1 MDKLNHSE
9 VINLLIQLGVILS
22 FARLMAEF
30 ARKFNQP
37 AVVGEI
43 LAGIILGP
51 TILGNVNPE
60 IFALLFPSTG
70 ASAVVLDGFI
80 QIAVVLL
87 LFIAG
92 LEVDLHIVWQQG
104 KQALSVSM
112 MSLIVPFVAGFIIT
126 WFFPDLFGYV
136 EEEKKLV
143 FAMFIGTMMAITALP
158 VVARVLMDL
167 EIFKTR
173 MGMLIIASAMIID
186 LLGWIIFT
194 VILNMM
200 GNASETLS
208 LGRTIWISI
217 GFTILMLTVG
227 KGLINKSLPWI
238 NKRLA
243 WPGGLLSLSLALCF
257 LAAAFTEYVGIHS
270 IFGAFIMGVALGD
283 SKHLSERAKE
293 IIHQFI
299 NNIFAPLFFVSIGLG
314 IDFISSFNLQIVL
327 VLLITAFIFKIF
339 GATLGARMGG
349 LTKYDAFAVGFGM
362 NTHGT
367 LEVILA
373 AIALQAGLITDEIF
387 VAILV
392 LVVASILASA
402 PLMKYCL
409 QLNASNKK
417 DSLNEE

>member
-1 MDKLNHSE
+1 MDKLNHTE
-9 VINLLIQLGVILS
+9 VINLLIQLAVMLS
-22 FARLMAEF
+22 FARIMAEL

-51 TILGNVNPE
+51 TILGTFTPDL
-60 IFALLFPSTG
+60 FDMLFPTTG

-80 QIAVVLL
+80 QVAVVLL

-92 LEVDLHIVWQQG
+92 LEVDLHIVFQQG
-104 KQALSVSM
+104 KQALYVSM
-112 MSLIVPFVAGFIIT
+112 MSLIIPFAAGFVVT
-126 WFFPDLFGYV
+126 WFFPELFHYANEGQL
-136 EEEKKLV
+136 LV
-143 FAMFIGTMMAITALP
+143 FAMFIGTVMAITALP

-167 EIFKTR
+167 EVFKTR

-200 GNASETLS
+200 GNASESLS
-208 LGRTIWISI
+208 LGKTLWLSI
-217 GFTILMLTVG
+217 GFTILMLTIG
-227 KGLINKSLPWI
+227 KGLINRALPWI

-257 LAAAFTEYVGIHS
+257 LAAAFTEYIGIHS
-270 IFGAFIMGVALGD
+270 IFGAFILGVALGD

-314 IDFISSFNLQIVL
+314 INFIESFNIQTVL
-327 VLLITAFIFKIF
+327 VLLIIAFIFKVL

-349 LTKYDAFAVGFGM
+349 LSKYESFAVGFGM

-367 LEVILA
+367 LEVILG
-373 AIALQAGLITDEIF
+373 AIALQAGLITDQVF

-392 LVVASILASA
+392 MVVATIVASA

-409 QLNASNKK
+409 KFNK
-417 DSLNEE
+417 NETI